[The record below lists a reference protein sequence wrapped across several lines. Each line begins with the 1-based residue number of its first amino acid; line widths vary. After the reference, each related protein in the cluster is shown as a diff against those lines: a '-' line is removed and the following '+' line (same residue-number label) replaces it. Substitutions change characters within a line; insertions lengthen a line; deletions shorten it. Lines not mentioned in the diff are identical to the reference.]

1 MFRTLK
7 LVLVNKPVAKE
18 KVFNL
23 FSPSSLNDCESAL
36 TSRSYAVPKRNID
49 EIKFSKLEDIEQLK
63 GLEKHI
69 FNTNSSQDVICRFI
83 LSKNFTV
90 PNLIGYTKATQSFHR
105 NHLKAYKLRS
115 QIV

>member
-23 FSPSSLNDCESAL
+23 FSPSSLNDFESVL

-49 EIKFSKLEDIEQLK
+49 QIKFSKLKDIEQLK

-69 FNTNSSQDVICRFI
+69 FNTNSSQDVACRFI
-83 LSKNFTV
+83 LNENIIV
-90 PNLIGYTKATQSFHR
+90 PNLIGFTKATDRFTR
-105 NHLKAYKLRS
+105 FRLEANKL
-115 QIV
+115 

>member
-23 FSPSSLNDCESAL
+23 FSPSSLNDFESAL

-49 EIKFSKLEDIEQLK
+49 EIKFSKLKDIEQLK
-63 GLEKHI
+63 GLEKHT
-69 FNTNSSQDVICRFI
+69 FNTNSCQDIICRFI
-83 LSKNFTV
+83 LNENIIV
-90 PNLIGYTKATQSFHR
+90 PNLIGFTKATDRFTR
-105 NHLKAYKLRS
+105 FRLEANKL
-115 QIV
+115 